1 MAKNKNKNKKMAR
14 VKSGASADASGGGA
28 QASATTAETSDGAA
42 KKKRVSP
49 FTFIQQVR
57 SETAK
62 VTWPTRNEW
71 FVTVI
76 MVFIMVV
83 LASTFFFLIDIVI
96 KQAIQFLIGLG
107 G

>member
-1 MAKNKNKNKKMAR
+1 MAKNKNKKMAR
-14 VKSGASADASGGGA
+14 VKSAGGADASAGGA
-28 QASATTAETSDGAA
+28 QTSGGGSDGGATTA

-57 SETAK
+57 SETSK

-71 FVTVI
+71 MVTTI
-76 MVFIMVV
+76 MVFIMVI

>member
-1 MAKNKNKNKKMAR
+1 MAKNKNKKMAR
-14 VKSGASADASGGGA
+14 VKSGASKGAANSASSSDGGSGAGGGDASV
-28 QASATTAETSDGAA
+28 

-49 FTFIQQVR
+49 FTFVSQVR
-57 SETAK
+57 SEVEK
-62 VTWPTRNEW
+62 VTWPSRNEW
-71 FVTVI
+71 FVTTM

-83 LASTFFFLIDIVI
+83 LASTFFFLMDIVI

>member
-1 MAKNKNKNKKMAR
+1 MAKNKNKKMAR
-14 VKSGASADASGGGA
+14 VKSGALPDGSQGAGQASG
-28 QASATTAETSDGAA
+28 ATADTTSDGGA

-49 FTFIQQVR
+49 FSFIQQVR

-71 FVTVI
+71 GVTTI

-96 KQAIQFLIGLG
+96 KQAVQFLIGLG

>member
-1 MAKNKNKNKKMAR
+1 MAKNKNKKMAR
-14 VKSGASADASGGGA
+14 VKSGGSQGAA
-28 QASATTAETSDGAA
+28 QASATTADSGTTAE
-42 KKKRVSP
+42 KKRVSP

-57 SETAK
+57 AETAK
-62 VTWPTRNEW
+62 VTWPSRNEW
-71 FVTVI
+71 LVTTI

>member
-1 MAKNKNKNKKMAR
+1 MAKNKNKKMAR
-14 VKSGASADASGGGA
+14 VKSGDSAAGSGGAAQNSADSADAG
-28 QASATTAETSDGAA
+28 TSTA

-49 FTFIQQVR
+49 FTFIEQVR
-57 SETAK
+57 SETSK
-62 VTWPTRNEW
+62 VTWPTRSEW
-71 FVTVI
+71 VVTTI

-96 KQAIQFLIGLG
+96 KQAIQFLLGLG